1 MIFSEKHVL
10 ERTTFMNYTPSSQPD
25 SPESC
30 LKMAETVISPDI
42 IQQLLAR
49 HHCHEQ
55 RHRDLPA
62 MLVFWLCIAMS
73 WFSNRSIPS
82 VLCRLMQVAS
92 FFGDPNDI
100 HLPSPSAISQAR
112 YRLGAKPFE
121 QAFKTFCQPLAI
133 PENAYAFRFGLRLVC
148 LDATTET
155 VADTPANVTYFGKSY
170 NQYSPD
176 AYPSC
181 RIAYLCEAGTHAIF
195 DAAIA
200 PYTCAETTLAWRL
213 FRSIQA
219 NMLVMFDAG
228 LTSFDF
234 VERVTSAN
242 SYVLAPAHANS
253 KHKPCQFLDDGTYLS
268 WMYPNKKSR
277 NPSTTPVLVR
287 VIQYTIQDPVSPH
300 HGKSNRLITT
310 LLDPMLYPVLDLI
323 ELYHERWE
331 IELTI
336 DEIDSH
342 QRYPNRPFRSHKP
355 LGVLQEFYA
364 MLLAHYVVRV
374 LIFQTAQVYEIDP
387 DRLSFTFSLQVMT
400 DAIIYF
406 QLFSNDYHPHF
417 LACLYAWIHQYCYPD
432 RRLRFNPRVVK
443 RRQSKFPRKQPQHL
457 NPPKPTCSFR
467 QSICLT

>member
-1 MIFSEKHVL
+1 
-10 ERTTFMNYTPSSQPD
+10 MNYTPPPSELY

-30 LKMAETVISPDI
+30 LAIAETIILPDVVE
-42 IQQLLAR
+42 QLLAQ

-55 RHRDLPA
+55 RCRELPA

-73 WFSNRSIPS
+73 WFANRSIPS
-82 VLCRLMQVAS
+82 VLCRLIQAS
-92 FFGDPNDI
+92 QLFGAIEDI
-100 HLPSPSAISQAR
+100 RLPSPSAISQAR

-121 QAFKTFCQPLAI
+121 QTFKTLCKPVAT
-133 PENAYAFRFGLRLVC
+133 PDDSYAFRFGLRLVC
-148 LDATTET
+148 LDGTSET
-155 VADTPANVTYFGKSY
+155 VADTPANHAYFGKSY

-200 PYTCAETTLAWRL
+200 PYTYAETTLAWRL
-213 FRSIQA
+213 LRSIQA

-234 VERVTSAN
+234 VEHVTSAN
-242 SYVLAPAHANS
+242 SHVLAPAHANS

-277 NPSTTPVLVR
+277 NPSATPVLGR

-342 QRYPNRPFRSHKP
+342 QRYPNRPFRSQKP
-355 LGVLQEFYA
+355 LGVIQEFYA
-364 MLLAHYVVRV
+364 MLLAHYILRV
-374 LIFQTAQVYEIDP
+374 FIHKTARIYQLDP
-387 DRLSFTFSLQVMT
+387 DRLSFTFTLQVVT
-400 DAIIYF
+400 DAIVYF
-406 QLFSNDYHPHF
+406 QLFPTDYHPHF
-417 LACLYAWIHQYCYPD
+417 FACLFAWIQQCQYPE

-443 RRQSKFPRKQPQHL
+443 RRQSKFPRKQPHHL

-467 QSICLT
+467 QSISLT

>member
-1 MIFSEKHVL
+1 MD
-10 ERTTFMNYTPSSQPD
+10 YTPSLETD

-30 LKMAETVISPDI
+30 LKIAEAVISPDL
-42 IQQLLAR
+42 IQDLLTR

-55 RHRDLPA
+55 RQRDLPA

-73 WFSNRSIPS
+73 WFTNRSIPS
-82 VLCRLMQVAS
+82 VLCRLIQVS
-92 FFGDPNDI
+92 SLFGDPNAI

-121 QAFKTFCQPLAI
+121 QAFKTLCQPLVTTD
-133 PENAYAFRFGLRLVC
+133 NAYAFRFGLRLVC
-148 LDATTET
+148 LDGTTET
-155 VADTPANVTYFGKSY
+155 VADTPANDAYFGRSY
-170 NQYSPD
+170 NQYRAD

-200 PYTCAETTLAWRL
+200 PRNCAETTLAWRL
-213 FRSIQA
+213 LRSIRP

-234 VERVTSAN
+234 ISRISCVESH
-242 SYVLAPAHANS
+242 VLAPANTSS

-268 WMYPNKKSR
+268 WMYPTNKSR
-277 NPSTTPVLVR
+277 CTSASPVLVR
-287 VIQYTIQDPVSPH
+287 VIDYWIQDPASPH
-300 HGKSNRLITT
+300 HRTCKRLITT
-310 LLDPMLYPVLDLI
+310 LLDPLVYPAIDLI

-336 DEIDSH
+336 DEIDTH
-342 QRYPNRPFRSHKP
+342 QRYPNRPFRSKKP

-374 LIFQTAQVYEIDP
+374 LIFQTAQVYHLDP
-387 DRLSFTFSLQVMT
+387 DRLSFTFTLQVMT
-400 DAIIYF
+400 DWIGYF
-406 QLFSNDYHPHF
+406 QLFPIDYHPHLF
-417 LACLYAWIHQYCYPD
+417 ACLFAWIRQYRYPE

-443 RRQSKFPRKQPQHL
+443 RRLSKFLRKQPHHL

-467 QSICLT
+467 LSISLS